1 MKSILRMAV
10 LAVLTVSASAVAFA
24 DVLVMNDGSTKKV
37 FNVEATQKY
46 IYYTLTEAADDIQRI
61 PVGEVFA
68 YKIGDGPM
76 TPVGQAQVNA
86 PQQTN
91 PTEQPATKV
100 TGEIKPVPSED
111 NGQLI
116 YRYNGHEPL
125 VYKDKKPQPD
135 KYTGYFMSLWGM
147 EDSSVLSD
155 SVVKIGFEHI
165 YLDGNKDHSIIGHR
179 LKVTNKTD
187 KPLYIDLANSFRK
200 MNGGYMEPF
209 YKGSVYSEGAASTS
223 GGSLNMGAVA
233 GALGVGGALGTL
245 ASGLNVGQA
254 NTKTAGITTAEQQY
268 LIVPAHSS
276 VTMPGRKVSNGKTI
290 LETYE
295 PLFFCQKTY
304 GESVE
309 KYALKNSDLTTLT
322 VTEDQ
327 KAQKVKDDQD
337 VSRESLEIRRW
348 VQTDYTPETTPKKLG
363 YIITYSTE
371 PDFSAYTR
379 LPVDMYMRGAFGFN
393 VNGSYYFYYNSTTY
407 DFTSDLDYMIT
418 GGGHVGKGN

>member
-10 LAVLTVSASAVAFA
+10 LAVLTVSASAVAYA

-76 TPVGQAQVNA
+76 TPVGQPQANA
-86 PQQTN
+86 PQQAN

-111 NGQLI
+111 NGKMI

-155 SVVKIGFEHI
+155 SVVEIGFEHI